1 MAAAAGGV
9 DRIRSAAR
17 NLEAQSRSMIE
28 DYDANIL
35 MAKMVAED
43 LERGNNTASVKEME
57 EVTLEIIKFSDKLR
71 HHSLAL
77 QELSN
82 EYLPKAE
89 STDFQKLLKDRMQ
102 QLETASSSSDAQ
114 NHQFFK
120 QFKEAVWNVHHAGE
134 PMPGQEQDE
143 LVMLAS
149 QWGIRNHVCPL
160 SGKPVID
167 LTDAVRSKDCQH
179 IYSHEAV
186 IEHMRRH
193 NAAARR
199 RRQVLPCPCPCSG
212 CPKTIVESNLLCDQT
227 LNMDIQELRRRGE
240 TNQEDIVVD
249 YTNLDED

>member
-1 MAAAAGGV
+1 MLNVGFLGGGG
-9 DRIRSAAR
+9 
-17 NLEAQSRSMIE
+17 
-28 DYDANIL
+28 Y
-35 MAKMVAED
+35 
-43 LERGNNTASVKEME
+43 VK
-57 EVTLEIIKFSDKLR
+57 
-71 HHSLAL
+71 
-77 QELSN
+77 
-82 EYLPKAE
+82 